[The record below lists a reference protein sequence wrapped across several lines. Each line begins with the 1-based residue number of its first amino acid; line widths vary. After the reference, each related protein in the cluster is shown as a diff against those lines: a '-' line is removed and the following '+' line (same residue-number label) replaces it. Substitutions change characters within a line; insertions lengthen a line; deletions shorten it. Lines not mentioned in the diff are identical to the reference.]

1 MCSPAHATETHR
13 LTEPEPPEPELWN
26 PDWPAAGPVG
36 RALAQPFVGVIL
48 LYRVTLSPFVGR
60 QCRFEPTCSLYG
72 LGAYRVYGPIRG
84 TRLTLR
90 RVLRCRP
97 RGGQGYDPV
106 PIRRDG

>member
-1 MCSPAHATETHR
+1 MCSDGQAAEA
-13 LTEPEPPEPELWN
+13 ELWN

-36 RALAQPFVGVIL
+36 RALAQPFVLLIL
-48 LYRVTLSPFVGR
+48 LYRVTLSPLIGR

-106 PIRRDG
+106 PIPRDDSDRGPG